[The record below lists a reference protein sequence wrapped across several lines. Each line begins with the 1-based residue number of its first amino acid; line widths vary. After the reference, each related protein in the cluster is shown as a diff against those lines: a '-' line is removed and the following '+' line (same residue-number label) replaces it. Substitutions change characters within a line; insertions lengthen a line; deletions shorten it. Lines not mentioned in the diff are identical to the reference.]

1 MLYIAFI
8 VLIIA
13 IVLLLYLS
21 VGEYRKKAASAA
33 TEALLVGGAKTNWV
47 EKRKTSRV
55 KVQWPVTIET
65 AEGPLNGEIINIS
78 IGGAF
83 LRCQELPRSKEAFRL
98 TIHPPDHQAL
108 SATVSVTWSN
118 FNVPEGDVV
127 NRGIG
132 VRFLGISEEDRR
144 FISEAVANSSEPA

>member
-1 MLYIAFI
+1 MFYIAFT

-13 IVLLLYLS
+13 IVVLLYLS
-21 VGEYRKKAASAA
+21 VGEYKKKSSSAA
-33 TEALLVGGAKTNWV
+33 ADASSIGTKTQWV
-47 EKRKTSRV
+47 EKREDSRV
-55 KVQWPVTIET
+55 KVKWPVTIET

-83 LRCQELPRSKEAFRL
+83 ICCQELSRSKETFRL
-98 TIHPPDHQAL
+98 TINPPDHQAI

-118 FNVPEGDVV
+118 LNVPESEVV
-127 NRGIG
+127 NRGMGI
-132 VRFLGISEEDRR
+132 RFLGISEEDRR